1 MRTLMKMKMRM
12 KNARAIG
19 IGLAIGMISLAGM
32 TQKATAQN
40 HAKDIRQTYLWDVTL
55 SMKGYNNAPKI
66 YDKVVD
72 VLVKDINRIDN
83 ERTEIVVIPFQD
95 NAHCE
100 VWREPATPEGK
111 RNIIEKIKAYDNGKV
126 TNTNISAPLQ
136 YVISDVFSTDK
147 IDILKLMTDGEDN
160 VNPQRLHDVLD
171 HWCEI
176 AKEKDAYGYY
186 ILLTDAAKKGE
197 ISLQLQG
204 ICNFEEVDVTDG
216 NYTGIAEIVQETP
229 AFTEG
234 IPINIRDEYNRPKRL
249 EFVQYMGKEVPVGF
263 EIHFKTEP
271 NPYIEVD
278 EVATIRQDNSVEIH
292 PHFLQTQDSLIHF
305 LPTDHPLSVATLHY
319 EPTAAMQSGK
329 FAFTRL
335 TSNQCPILLINKP
348 EKTVRIYVK

>member
-1 MRTLMKMKMRM
+1 M
-12 KNARAIG
+12 G
-19 IGLAIGMISLAGM
+19 WIGMAGM
-32 TQKATAQN
+32 IGTTQKAAAQN

-55 SMKGYNNAPKI
+55 SMKGYNDAPKI

-95 NAHCE
+95 KACCD

-111 RNIIEKIKAYDNGKV
+111 RSLIEKIKHYQNDKV
-126 TNTNISAPLQ
+126 TNTNISAPLE
-136 YVISDVFSTDK
+136 YVINNVFSTDK

-160 VNPQRLHDVLD
+160 VNPQRLHSVLD
-171 HWCEI
+171 QWCEI

-229 AFTEG
+229 AFGEG
-234 IPINIRDEYNRPKRL
+234 IPINIRDEYNTPKRL
-249 EFVQYMGKEVPVGF
+249 EFVQYMGNEVPAGF

-278 EVATIRQDNSVEIH
+278 EVAAIRPDNSVEIH
-292 PHFLQTQDSLIHF
+292 PHFLQADSSLIHS
-305 LPTDHPLSVATLHY
+305 LPTDHPLSVTTLHY
-319 EPTAAMQSGK
+319 EPTAAMQSGP

-335 TSNQCPILLINKP
+335 TDNQCPILLINKP

>member
-1 MRTLMKMKMRM
+1 MNNLIKRLL
-12 KNARAIG
+12 I
-19 IGLAIGMISLAGM
+19 LLFVGMVCGVQE
-32 TQKATAQN
+32 TNAQN

-55 SMKGYNNAPKI
+55 SMKGYGNAPKI

-95 NAHCE
+95 KAHCE
-100 VWREPATPEGK
+100 VWREMATPEGK
-111 RNIIEKIKAYDNGKV
+111 RSIIDKIKNYKNDNI
-126 TNTNISAPLQ
+126 TNTNISAPLE

-160 VNPQRLHDVLD
+160 VNPQRLHDILD
-171 HWCEI
+171 RWCEI

-186 ILLTDAAKKGE
+186 ILLTDAAKRGE

-204 ICNFEEVDVTDG
+204 VCNFEEVDVTDG

-229 AFTEG
+229 AFIEG
-234 IPINIRDEYNRPKRL
+234 IPLNIRDEYNSPKRL
-249 EFVQYMGKEVPVGF
+249 EFVQYMGKEVPAGF
-263 EIHFKTEP
+263 LIHFKTEP
-271 NPYIEVD
+271 NPYLEVD
-278 EVATIRQDNSVEIH
+278 EVAAIRPDNSVEIH
-292 PHFLQTQDSLIHF
+292 PHFLLPQDSLIHSI
-305 LPTDHPLSVATLHY
+305 PTDHPLSVTTLTY
-319 EPTAAMQSGK
+319 EPTTAMQSGK

-335 TSNQCPILLINKP
+335 TSDQCPILLINKP